1 MTSPSAGVATLRL
14 VRGNEP
20 PEDAAPGDLARR
32 AAGGD
37 FDAFEALVCRYQR
50 RVYGFAFQYVR
61 DLDEAQDVAQEIFIR
76 LHQNLARFDTAR
88 AFDPWFWKL
97 AANVCLN
104 YTRKRIPEPH
114 AVGPIEPRDETDVA
128 DSPLQRALGELDP
141 AFRLPLLLHYYAD
154 LPVEEIAAT
163 LGLSSSGVK
172 SRMYRARAM
181 LRRVLEEGA

>member
-14 VRGNEP
+14 VRGNQP
-20 PEDAAPGDLARR
+20 PEGAAPGDLARR

-37 FDAFEALVCRYQR
+37 FDAFEALVRRYQR
-50 RVYGFAFQYVR
+50 RVYGFAYQYVR

-104 YTRKRIPEPH
+104 YTRKRIPEPQD
-114 AVGPIEPRDETDVA
+114 AGPTQRGEAGVT
-128 DSPLQRALGELDP
+128 DSPLQLALGELDP

-154 LPVEEIAAT
+154 LPIEEIAAA

-172 SRMYRARAM
+172 SRMYRARAV
-181 LRRVLEEGA
+181 LRRVLEEEA